1 MPDTYNIDYQMIECS
16 VGSAGLARNKGLGV
30 AKGKYIW
37 FVDGDDWLNG
47 DKAFIDILNAFR
59 DHPQVDTITFGFSSQ
74 GWFWETNE
82 FLSRFVYSRK
92 VIGDI
97 KFVEDMPCEGFQF
110 VRDVRKNQKRQA
122 VMNYRFLSLLTLSKR
137 GKCVEWKKLCK
148 VIAVDFEEL
157 CINRYPIGK
166 PKKRI
171 IPQSFKREQR
181 KALKFCG
188 LEKETLT
195 HVKLV

>member
-1 MPDTYNIDYQMIECS
+1 MDLSIIIPCHNLEKHIGKCVDTLVSQKTDNYKIELVFILDNCTDSTRMIIEDKLCMPDTYNIDYQMIECS

-47 DKAFIDILNAFR
+47 DRAFIDILNAFR

-122 VMNYRFLSLLTLSKR
+122 VMNYRYYHFNFPREGSVSS
-137 GKCVEWKKLCK
+137 GK
-148 VIAVDFEEL
+148 IM
-157 CINRYPIGK
+157 
-166 PKKRI
+166 
-171 IPQSFKREQR
+171 
-181 KALKFCG
+181 
-188 LEKETLT
+188 
-195 HVKLV
+195 